1 MSTLSSNISAKRIAL
16 LAGAEQPLFHTGD
29 LAILLGI
36 RNANT
41 LRVTLHRLVRHK
53 ILHRVHRGLVSI
65 LPPQTIDPALLGSA
79 CLHCYA
85 YLTTETVLRD
95 EGVILQSM
103 QALTF
108 ASGVSRRFA
117 CAGHHFVSRRLHP
130 RFLHN
135 QEGIVRTDGVYRA
148 TLERAIADMLYF
160 NPLYHF
166 DRPVDWEKVRQLQEK
181 IGYPL
186 TPHRY
191 VAS

>member
-1 MSTLSSNISAKRIAL
+1 ML
-16 LAGAEQPLFHTGD
+16 LAGTEQSLFHTGD

-41 LRVTLHRLVRHK
+41 LRVTLHRLVRQR
-53 ILHRVHRGLVSI
+53 ILHRVHRGLMSI
-65 LPPQTIDPALLGSA
+65 LPPQQIDPALLGSA
-79 CLHCYA
+79 CLHRYA

-103 QALTF
+103 KALTF

-117 CAGHHFVSRRLHP
+117 CAGHRFVSRRLHP

-135 QEGIVRTDGVYRA
+135 QEGIVRTDGVFRA

-160 NPLYHF
+160 DPLYHF
-166 DRPVDWEKVRQLQEK
+166 DRPVDWGQVRQLQEK